1 MHGTDL
7 QDNDKLVPTIL
18 RLFDFN
24 AISDVLAFATKV
36 QQLIAN
42 LPQGYNNPLLTMN
55 AIATRSTYNHGTFN
69 GHDDPSRRVKD
80 SIIIGD
86 GVLQFLYESGLQ
98 SSGPDFVHAHEFGH
112 HLQFRIEDLAPG
124 SSYDDRRKELMA
136 DAISGYFLA
145 HDEGGDMMAN
155 DIGIFDET
163 AFSTGDCS
171 VTSKDHHGTPKQRR
185 CAAIWGASRAAPDH
199 VPILDPEVFVRSFN
213 EAYQGILDLRLG
225 ECTLVLE
232 ETTSLDYS
240 SEVED
245 DSETLQ
251 GYEEDEEWTTNTVVG
266 MEEKEPVNINDWLDA
281 IDKQN
286 QGNHWDSTKTP
297 SSHQVPDNED
307 VVSMKPIQSSWETED
322 VYDIGSQGKPSHAT
336 RPDEEE
342 SALDQQQTA
351 LGDGTGGASTN
362 LVDVGTPSE
371 TKQSYMNH
379 GLTVHDCTLPWVYC
393 PSQSSSAATSTT
405 QCSVSFFGQPLY
417 LVSAAIAAVLSA
429 LF

>member
-1 MHGTDL
+1 
-7 QDNDKLVPTIL
+7 
-18 RLFDFN
+18 
-24 AISDVLAFATKV
+24 
-36 QQLIAN
+36 
-42 LPQGYNNPLLTMN
+42 
-55 AIATRSTYNHGTFN
+55 
-69 GHDDPSRRVKD
+69 
-80 SIIIGD
+80 
-86 GVLQFLYESGLQ
+86 
-98 SSGPDFVHAHEFGH
+98 
-112 HLQFRIEDLAPG
+112 
-124 SSYDDRRKELMA
+124 
-136 DAISGYFLA
+136 
-145 HDEGGDMMAN
+145 
-155 DIGIFDET
+155 
-163 AFSTGDCS
+163 
-171 VTSKDHHGTPKQRR
+171 
-185 CAAIWGASRAAPDH
+185 
-199 VPILDPEVFVRSFN
+199 VRSFN